1 MNFGD
6 KIKSARKAKK
16 LTQRQFAEL
25 IGAKHNS
32 ISNWEN
38 NQNKPD
44 PDTIERICGVLEIT
58 PSYLLGIG
66 EEQTISKMEKVLL
79 DSYNKLNDIGK
90 KEAIKRVSELAE
102 IPKYC
107 NVVELP
113 DKKDDVEEDKSYLEP
128 LAAHGEMNE
137 NNVIDQRDLDDMD
150 NW

>member
-1 MNFGD
+1 MNFGE

-66 EEQTISKMEKVLL
+66 EEQTISKTEKVLL

-90 KEAIKRVSELAE
+90 KEAIKRVAELAE

-107 NVVELP
+107 
-113 DKKDDVEEDKSYLEP
+113 KDSYLEP
-128 LAAHGEMNE
+128 IAAHGEMNK
-137 NNVIDQRDLDDMD
+137 NNKIDQRDLDDMD